1 MDKLNQLYTQ
11 IEQQGIQA
19 IRTHQEQLNPNLQNL
34 EADSR
39 QGLTLLIKLPAHV
52 TRNINF
58 VLNELKR
65 LEPFQ
70 YYSPANTIHITVMNI
85 RRAVSDFRMTKEELV
100 NYQQVIQKTIENVNA
115 INWHLAGL
123 ICSPGA
129 VLVKGFYSSELQ
141 QLRNDLRTNFL
152 KNGLVLDERYATSSG
167 HAIVARFKKNLIHP
181 QEFLNEINNFHTV
194 EFGDFRTSEVD
205 LVIHDWYNRRPHL
218 IERFSLKTT

>member
-19 IRTHQEQLNPNLQNL
+19 IRTRQVQIDPNLQNL
-34 EADSR
+34 EVDSR
-39 QGLTLLIKLPAHV
+39 QGLTLLVKLPAHV

-70 YYSPANTIHITVMNI
+70 YYYPANTIHITVMDI
-85 RRAVSDFRMTKEELV
+85 RRAVSDFRMTKEELI

-115 INWHLAGL
+115 INWHMAGL

-129 VLVKGFYSSELQ
+129 ILVKGFYSSELQ
-141 QLRNDLRTNFL
+141 QLRNALRTNFL
-152 KNGLVLDERYATSSG
+152 KNGLVLDERYATFSG
-167 HAIVARFKKNLIHP
+167 HATVARFKKNLIHP
-181 QEFLNEINNFHTV
+181 QEFLSEINNFHNV
-194 EFGDFRTSEVD
+194 EFGDFQTSEVD
-205 LVIHDWYNRRPHL
+205 LVIHDWYNRRSHL